1 MPREAYTSRGI
12 LKYVLRIPTSTAS
25 DFFIRLATKIVQ
37 RPCDT
42 FTHGIFQF
50 IMMII
55 YSNLHCLRRLMIAD
69 VSTAADVESLAVRH
83 ARGRRYMADLLTVI
97 LGNRFAVA
105 VNSFV
110 GNNMELPVIRLRCV
124 PTFFAGTFSLIWP
137 YTDHGISCL
146 HLLSLSAKHTQFR
159 I

>member
-69 VSTAADVESLAVRH
+69 VSTAANVESLAVRH
-83 ARGRRYMADLLTVI
+83 AGGRRYMTDLLTVI
-97 LGNRFAVA
+97 LGNRFAVS

-110 GNNMELPVIRLRCV
+110 GNNMELPVNSLRRKARCSIEAAQHRKNNKHSQ
-124 PTFFAGTFSLIWP
+124 FF
-137 YTDHGISCL
+137 H
-146 HLLSLSAKHTQFR
+146 
-159 I
+159 